1 MYTNKTHFN
10 AMTRHRDIILCRQ
23 PHFLWAVSDFTV
35 SDIFK
40 RLKLKSF
47 TIHCLAILKRVSK
60 IHFNVYKHIFRMSL
74 VVQQHF
80 LQFWNF
86 RVCCERCRWYCLL
99 QVAVILP
106 KLERGTGRQ
115 SNSTPTVI
123 FHRNLENSNGFEL
136 AN

>member
-23 PHFLWAVSDFTV
+23 AHFLWAVSDFTV

-80 LQFWNF
+80 LQIGIFGYAVKDVDGTASCKLRSFCRNWNAALAGNQI
-86 RVCCERCRWYCLL
+86 RLL
-99 QVAVILP
+99 
-106 KLERGTGRQ
+106 R
-115 SNSTPTVI
+115 
-123 FHRNLENSNGFEL
+123 
-136 AN
+136 